1 MFISLFLRPL
11 KQIKPNYIMKKF
23 IKLTFLAIALVVA
36 TVNSANAAFPKD
48 KVVSTEAVIGVS
60 AISNQTPVTTVTKAE
75 AKKQLKDFKKANNW
89 YAGGSKS
96 KIVAALLAF
105 FLGSFGIHSFY
116 MGNKKKGFIQLG
128 ISLVGIILL
137 VAGAAKTVTTLGA
150 FGVPLASASVSPL
163 LIVGAVLLIGVGI
176 WAFVDF
182 IRILTGGLA
191 PEEGFA

>member
-1 MFISLFLRPL
+1 MFISLFLRRL
-11 KQIKPNYIMKKF
+11 KKIKPNYIMRKL

-48 KVVSTEAVIGVS
+48 KVVSTEAVTGVS
-60 AISNQTPVTTVTKAE
+60 AVSNLAAVTTVTKAE

-89 YAGGSKS
+89 YAGGGKS

-105 FLGSFGIHSFY
+105 FLGGFGIHRFY
-116 MGNKKKGFIQLG
+116 MGQKKQGFMQLG
-128 ISLVGIILL
+128 GTIVGIALV
-137 VAGAAKTVTTLGA
+137 VAGAAKTVTAIGTGA
-150 FGVPLASASVSPL
+150 STSVSTL
-163 LIVGAVLLIGVGI
+163 VIIGAVILLGVSI

-191 PEEGFA
+191 PEEGFEK

>member
-1 MFISLFLRPL
+1 MRKL
-11 KQIKPNYIMKKF
+11 

-36 TVNSANAAFPKD
+36 TVSSTNAAFPKD
-48 KVVSTEAVIGVS
+48 QVVSTV
-60 AISNQTPVTTVTKAE
+60 VTATATNTTTEKTVTKAE
-75 AKKQLKDFKKANNW
+75 AKKQVKEFKKANNW

-105 FLGSFGIHSFY
+105 FLGNLGIHSFY

-128 ISLVGIILL
+128 ATVVGIVLFI
-137 VAGAAKTVTTLGA
+137 VGAAKTVTTVGTT
-150 FGVPLASASVSPL
+150 GSVGISGLA
-163 LIVGAVLLIGVGI
+163 IVGLVLLLGVSI

-191 PEEGFA
+191 PEEGFSE

>member
-1 MFISLFLRPL
+1 MRKLF
-11 KQIKPNYIMKKF
+11 
-23 IKLTFLAIALVVA
+23 KLTFLAIALVA

-48 KVVSTEAVIGVS
+48 KVASTEAVTSVS
-60 AISNQTPVTTVTKAE
+60 AVSNQAPAATVTKAE

-105 FLGSFGIHSFY
+105 FLGTLGIHSFY

-128 ISLVGIILL
+128 ASLVGYILFA
-137 VAGAAKTVTTLGA
+137 VGVSKTITAVSAIGTTAAV
-150 FGVPLASASVSPL
+150 SASVSPL
-163 LIVGAVLLIGVGI
+163 LIVGIVLLLGVSI
-176 WAFVDF
+176 WALVDF

-191 PEEGFA
+191 PEEGFGE

>member
-1 MFISLFLRPL
+1 MRKLL
-11 KQIKPNYIMKKF
+11 
-23 IKLTFLAIALVVA
+23 KLTFLATALVVA

-48 KVVSTEAVIGVS
+48 KVISTEAVTVMSSVS
-60 AISNQTPVTTVTKAE
+60 NFAPVTTVTKAE

-89 YAGGSKS
+89 YAGGGKS

-105 FLGSFGIHSFY
+105 FLGNLGIHSFY

-128 ISLVGIILL
+128 ATLVGIILL
-137 VAGAAKTVTTLGA
+137 VAGASKTVATLGA
-150 FGVPLASASVSPL
+150 TATVSPL
-163 LIVGAVLLIGVGI
+163 FIVGAVLLLGVGI

-191 PEEGFA
+191 PEEGFGE